1 MIDVSK
7 IRVVLGLEEPL
18 LRRGVEAILDEAGD
32 CECLASVEGAEELAR
47 AVDELEPDVTVA
59 DVRYHRDDPGY
70 VPLLQALNPDGAVL
84 VFVDHRAEECVLRS
98 ALSSSRGWALSEGA
112 IEHLDECC
120 MMALKGKAR
129 GCVPREARP
138 EELLAAVRT
147 AARGE
152 VAAGPWASAR
162 WLLKSMQ
169 ARHRPP
175 ADAPVHITAREMEVI
190 QLVADG
196 LSNRAIAAELGIR
209 EQTIKNHLA
218 RVMKKLDVSNRV
230 ELALLATREHLV
242 S

>member
-1 MIDVSK
+1 MERVST
-7 IRVVLGLEEPL
+7 IRVVLGLQEPL
-18 LRRGVEAILDEAGD
+18 LQRGVEAILAEAWD
-32 CECLASVEGAEELAR
+32 CDVVASVTGAEELAR
-47 AVDELEPDVTVA
+47 AVDELKPDVAVA
-59 DVRYHRDDPGY
+59 DVRYHRADADY
-70 VPLLQALNPDGAVL
+70 IPLLQRLHPEGAVL
-84 VFVDHRAEECVLRS
+84 VLVDHRAEECVLRS

-162 WLLKSMQ
+162 WLLKSLQ
-169 ARHRPP
+169 ARHGRPT
-175 ADAPVHITAREMEVI
+175 DARAHITGREMEVI

-196 LSNRAIAAELGIR
+196 LSNRAIAEELGIR

-218 RVMKKLDVSNRV
+218 RVMKKLDVNNRV